1 MALTSPGV
9 EVTVIDE
16 SNYLPAA
23 TNSVPFIMIATAQNK
38 ISGTGTGVAAGT
50 TAANAN
56 KPYLITSQRDLAATF
71 GTPFFY
77 STAAGTAINGYEL
90 NEYGL
95 LAAYST
101 LGVSN
106 RAYVQR
112 ADVDLSAL
120 TATLVRPTGDPANG
134 VYWFDTGVSTFGA
147 FEWSAT
153 TQTFTNKVPTVITS
167 TADLVGGVSKVVYH

>member
-56 KPYLITSQRDLAATF
+56 IL
-71 GTPFFY
+71 
-77 STAAGTAINGYEL
+77 TAAQMSGSAASSSSKARAACGDC
-90 NEYGL
+90 
-95 LAAYST
+95 LA
-101 LGVSN
+101 
-106 RAYVQR
+106 
-112 ADVDLSAL
+112 
-120 TATLVRPTGDPANG
+120 PAM
-134 VYWFDTGVSTFGA
+134 
-147 FEWSAT
+147 
-153 TQTFTNKVPTVITS
+153 TVN
-167 TADLVGGVSKVVYH
+167 LE